1 MLLIVAISQ
10 YLIFYRNTLRNR
22 FMIFMYLDIQLM
34 ARSRPLR
41 AKSFYVCCRPE
52 ADLHIAAH
60 Q

>member
-34 ARSRPLR
+34 ARCSPTISLITRR
-41 AKSFYVCCRPE
+41 
-52 ADLHIAAH
+52 IAAIRD
-60 Q
+60 